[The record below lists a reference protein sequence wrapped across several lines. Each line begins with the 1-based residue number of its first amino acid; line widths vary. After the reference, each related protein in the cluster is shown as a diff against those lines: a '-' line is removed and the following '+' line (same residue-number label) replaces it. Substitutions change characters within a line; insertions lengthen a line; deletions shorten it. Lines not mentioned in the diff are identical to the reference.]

1 MKLLYSI
8 LPLTILSQE
17 QASSSNNTCTDQLE
31 GCPLWLAALV
41 TPENPTPKCRE
52 NWKTTCQK
60 TCNTCEDPEINAQVA
75 KQSIADNICKD
86 LDEVICSNIK
96 DNPTICLT
104 SENHRA
110 TCMKSCN
117 RCDADILAEMAVNT
131 VDKIDEMMEQLQIF
145 EEKDDAELMSDF
157 IKQGSCKDIYPET
170 CTKMVAL
177 DLERISCK
185 NEQLKKLCAKT
196 CDTCEE
202 ILQPWLDKAKDI
214 GNSEIEAG
222 EKVKEKLNEVVEG
235 VEGANNSG
243 EVTNEENESEE
254 SKDETSINEDDDLP
268 PKQVTENTPNDPA
281 PLNESK
287 EESENQQESENE
299 NQSENELTPDSES
312 LGQEGDEISLEDTS
326 PRPSDG
332 NSSGNRFAVVG
343 YTMVVICM
351 SWLVL

>member
-1 MKLLYSI
+1 
-8 LPLTILSQE
+8 
-17 QASSSNNTCTDQLE
+17 
-31 GCPLWLAALV
+31 
-41 TPENPTPKCRE
+41 
-52 NWKTTCQK
+52 
-60 TCNTCEDPEINAQVA
+60 
-75 KQSIADNICKD
+75 
-86 LDEVICSNIK
+86 
-96 DNPTICLT
+96 
-104 SENHRA
+104 
-110 TCMKSCN
+110 MKSCN

-235 VEGANNSG
+235 VEGVNSG
-243 EVTNEENESEE
+243 GATNDTNEESENENEESEE
-254 SKDETSINEDDDLP
+254 SNDETSSTEDEDLP
-268 PKQVTENTPNDPA
+268 PNQVTENTPKDPA
-281 PLNESK
+281 PSNESK
-287 EESENQQESENE
+287 EENENQEESENDSK
-299 NQSENELTPDSES
+299 NDNEITPDSES
-312 LGQEGDEISLEDTS
+312 LGQEGDEISVEDTS